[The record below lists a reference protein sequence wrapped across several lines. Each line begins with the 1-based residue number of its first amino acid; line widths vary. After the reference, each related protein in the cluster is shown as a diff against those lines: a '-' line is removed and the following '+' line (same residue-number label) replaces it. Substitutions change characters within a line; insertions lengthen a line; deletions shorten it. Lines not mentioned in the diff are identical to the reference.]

1 MKQKI
6 KDWAQNHKTLSEIIR
21 FCIIGGF
28 ATIIDMVVM
37 GIVLYI
43 FQPCAYPNFFNVF
56 VGSTYEP
63 SQISTIIGTGVGFI
77 IGLVFNYIFSIIF
90 VFEDKGN
97 SKSATGFVLFSLLS
111 AGGLLIHLLGMY
123 VGFGLLNINEWIVK
137 IFLTIVV
144 LIYNYLTRKFF
155 ICKKQKAVENE

>member
-6 KDWAQNHKTLSEIIR
+6 KEWAQKHKTLCEIIR
-21 FCIIGGF
+21 FCIIGGL
-28 ATIIDMVVM
+28 ATVIDMIVM
-37 GIVLYI
+37 GVVLYI
-43 FQPCAYPNFFNVF
+43 FQPSSYPNFFNVF
-56 VGSTYEP
+56 IGSTYEP
-63 SQISTIIGTGVGFI
+63 SQISTIVGTGLGFI

-90 VFEDKGN
+90 VFEEKGK

-155 ICKKQKAVENE
+155 IFKKQKGVENE